1 MSDGTW
7 LSHDAVARLSE
18 GTADMCLSQLYFQCS
33 DIKIVPGENFDPA
46 KYHKTPVQWEPTRNL
61 TMFQCAQAQA
71 NFEGASA
78 KWKNPVEPK
87 QADHIGL
94 HCLSDNFHRLCLNRT
109 PNTPNCIDC
118 LDPSKTCPVRCRCKW
133 YKRNAVK
140 LGPKL

>member
-61 TMFQCAQAQA
+61 TMFQCSAA
-71 NFEGASA
+71 NVYFYT
-78 KWKNPVEPK
+78 KYKNPPEAK
-87 QADHIGL
+87 QADDIGL
-94 HCLSDNFHRLCLNRT
+94 HCLANDLHALCLDRRLNM
-109 PNTPNCIDC
+109 PNCIDC
-118 LDPSKTCPVRCRCKW
+118 LDPKKTFPVGCRCKW